1 MLDDVRQLGRNKTE
15 GTTTMTTSFDDANDR
30 TREQG
35 PAESSPDA
43 TEAAQPVIGAR
54 EVIYDERIEDAI
66 ERNRP
71 RIPEVRERLERAGVK
86 YVLSSWIDLHG
97 IPKTKPVPMSDLEEL
112 CLGRG
117 PQFAVHSVSYVPEL
131 TPADSDQV
139 MVPDL
144 DAVYVCPW
152 DASMAIIFADLF
164 WEGAPYNVCPRQ
176 ALKRA
181 IREAAKAGYVGV
193 AGVEPEFIAMR
204 YDENGK
210 PVKAIDDDPADGVR
224 PRRQAF
230 GYDVEFSLDSMA
242 FLKDMID
249 ILGELGWNLHDVVAE
264 GAYSQ
269 FELDFH
275 YTDLLQMADR
285 LVFLRVLLKEIAKKH
300 GMFITFMPK
309 PTVGD
314 WRSGAHIN
322 FSLQR
327 SEEPGHNIFKNGD
340 GWSPASRH
348 AVGGLMA
355 HAEALTAITCPTVNS
370 YNGLVPRVGGFE
382 GGTVTWAPT
391 NITYGH
397 NNRSA
402 QFRLPQNRYCIENRA
417 ADMTMNVYLA
427 MAMTLTAAVEGIT
440 REIEPGEPTDRDLYA
455 MTDDEFAELGIRR
468 LPRNLLQAIEALGED
483 ALAERVMGPVMR
495 KSYIAYKNDEWERYH
510 QAVTDWEVEEYLRL
524 Y

>member
-1 MLDDVRQLGRNKTE
+1 
-15 GTTTMTTSFDDANDR
+15 MTDK
-30 TREQG
+30 
-35 PAESSPDA
+35 
-43 TEAAQPVIGAR
+43 
-54 EVIYDERIEDAI
+54 IYYERFEDAV

-71 RIPEVRERLERAGVK
+71 RIPELRERLEAAGVK

-112 CLGRG
+112 CLGKG
-117 PQFAVHSVSYVPEL
+117 PQFAVHSISYVPEL
-131 TPADSDQV
+131 SPADSDQV

-152 DASMAIIFADLF
+152 DKTMAIIFADLF
-164 WEGAPYNVCPRQ
+164 WEDAPYNVCPRQ

-181 IREAAKAGYVGV
+181 IQAAQDRGYVGF
-193 AGVEPEFIAMR
+193 AGIEPEFIAMR
-204 YDENGK
+204 YDAAGR
-210 PVKAIDDDPADGVR
+210 PVKAIDDDPPDGVR

-230 GYDVEFSLDSMA
+230 GYDVEYSVDSMP

-249 ILGELGWNLHDVVAE
+249 ILEDLGWNIHDVVAE

-275 YTDLLQMADR
+275 YTHLLEMADR
-285 LVFLRVLLKEIAKKH
+285 LVFLRILLKEVAKKH
-300 GMFITFMPK
+300 DMFITFMPK

-322 FSLQR
+322 FSLQ
-327 SEEPGHNIFKNGD
+327 SADDPGENIFKDGD
-340 GWSPASRH
+340 GWSETSRYG
-348 AVGGLMA
+348 VGGLMA
-355 HAEALTAITCPTVNS
+355 HAEAITAITCPTVNS

-391 NITYGH
+391 NITYGF

-402 QFRLPQNRYCIENRA
+402 QLRLPQSRYCIENRA

-427 MAMTLTAAVEGIT
+427 LAMTLGAVLEGIDNKT
-440 REIEPGEPTDRDLYA
+440 DPGKPTDFDLYA
-455 MTDDEFAELGIRR
+455 MTDAQLTKAGIRR
-468 LPRNLLQAIEALGED
+468 LPRTLFNAIEALKAD
-483 ALAERVMGPVMR
+483 SLAKDVMGEVMLN
-495 KSYIAYKNDEWERYH
+495 SYVEYKNDEWERYH
-510 QAVTDWEVEEYLRL
+510 QAVTDWEVQEYLRL

>member
-1 MLDDVRQLGRNKTE
+1 MTNK
-15 GTTTMTTSFDDANDR
+15 
-30 TREQG
+30 
-35 PAESSPDA
+35 
-43 TEAAQPVIGAR
+43 
-54 EVIYDERIEDAI
+54 IYYAHIEEAI

-71 RIPEVRERLERAGVK
+71 LIPALRQRLEEAGVK

-112 CLGRG
+112 CLGKG

-131 TPADSDQV
+131 SPADSDQI
-139 MVPDL
+139 MIPDL
-144 DAVYVCPW
+144 DAVYICPW
-152 DASMAIIFADLF
+152 DRSMAIIFADLF

-181 IREAAKAGYVGV
+181 MQAAQDKGYAGY
-193 AGVEPEFIAMR
+193 AGVEPEFIALR
-204 YDENGK
+204 YDETGQ
-210 PVKAIDDDPADGVR
+210 PVKAIDDDPRDGIR

-230 GYDVEFSLDSMA
+230 GYDVEYSLDSMP

-249 ILGELGWNLHDVVAE
+249 ILEDLGWNLHDVVAE

-275 YTDLLQMADR
+275 YTNLLEMSDR
-285 LVFLRVLLKEIAKKH
+285 LVFLRTLLKEIAKKH

-322 FSLQR
+322 FSLQAAGR
-327 SEEPGHNIFKNGD
+327 PGENLFEAGGD
-340 GWSPASRH
+340 WSDTSRH
-348 AVGGLMA
+348 AVAGLMN
-355 HAEALTAITCPTVNS
+355 HAEALTAITCATVNS

-391 NITYGH
+391 NITYGF

-402 QFRLPQNRYCIENRA
+402 QFRMPQSRYCIENRA

-427 MAMTLTAAVEGIT
+427 MAMTLTAALEGVEAKAD
-440 REIEPGEPTDRDLYA
+440 PGPPTDRDLYE
-455 MTDDEFAELGIRR
+455 MTEAEFAELGIRR
-468 LPRNLLQAIEALGED
+468 LPRTLWHAVEALKAD
-483 ALAERVMGPVMR
+483 SLATEVLGPVMLN
-495 KSYIAYKNDEWERYH
+495 SYVAYKTDEWERYH
-510 QAVTDWEVEEYLRL
+510 QAVTDWEVQEYLRL

>member
-1 MLDDVRQLGRNKTE
+1 MEVKVTRSNKDPGATIYYE
-15 GTTTMTTSFDDANDR
+15 RFD
-30 TREQG
+30 
-35 PAESSPDA
+35 
-43 TEAAQPVIGAR
+43 
-54 EVIYDERIEDAI
+54 DAI

-71 RIPEVRERLERAGVK
+71 RIAEVRARLAQAGVK
-86 YVLSSWIDLHG
+86 YVLSCWIDLHG
-97 IPKTKPVPMSDLEEL
+97 IPKTKPVPMSDFEAL
-112 CLGRG
+112 CLGKG
-117 PQFAVHSVSYVPEL
+117 PQFAVHSISYVPEL
-131 TPADSDQV
+131 SPADSDQI

-144 DAVYVCPW
+144 DAVYICPW
-152 DASMAIIFADLF
+152 DQTTAIIFADLF

-181 IREAAKAGYVGV
+181 VQQARTAGYTGY
-193 AGVEPEFIAMR
+193 AGIEPEFIALR
-204 YDENGK
+204 YDDNGQ
-210 PVKAIDDDPADGVR
+210 PVKAIDDDPANSLR

-230 GYDVEFSLDSMA
+230 GYDVEYSIDSMP

-249 ILGELGWNLHDVVAE
+249 ILEDLGWNVHDVVAE

-275 YTDLLQMADR
+275 FTDLVQMADR
-285 LVFLRVLLKEIAKKH
+285 LVFLRILLKEIAKRH

-309 PTVGD
+309 PTTGD

-327 SEEPGHNIFKNGD
+327 SDALGDNIFSDGD
-340 GWSPASRH
+340 NWSQASLH

-402 QFRLPQNRYCIENRA
+402 QFRLPQSRYCIENRA

-427 MAMTLTAAVEGIT
+427 LAMTLTAAVAGVTGKID
-440 REIEPGEPTDRDLYA
+440 PGPPTDRDLYA
-455 MTDDEFAELGIRR
+455 MTAEEFAELGIRR
-468 LPRNLLQAIEALGED
+468 LPRTLFNAIEALAED
-483 ALAERVMGPVMR
+483 DLAGQVMGPVMR
-495 KSYIAYKNDEWERYH
+495 DAYIAYKTDEWERYH
-510 QAVTDWEVEEYLRL
+510 QTVTDWEVREYLRL